1 MDDLGVL
8 ISPLQFLRCLSDMPM
23 SGIPAHGRYSN
34 NLLMKWSQH
43 IYVCVCVCL
52 YIYISIYL
60 YSFRS
65 YIKIHIYIVYPN
77 APCMVYLPIFRLFLG
92 STYND
97 QLCFTSPLPTTA
109 MDRAFVSSPW
119 SCRQAPS
126 SPEASPSGEAI
137 ASMSRGRGSRQR
149 CVFCILWDIVG
160 NMLWDIVGYCGNY
173 VVGTMLWDIVG
184 YSIHPWNLG
193 YCGRIVTE

>member
-43 IYVCVCVCL
+43 IYVCVCVRMSI

-60 YSFRS
+60 YSFRI

-92 STYND
+92 SMLIHIMINSPSPP
-97 QLCFTSPLPTTA
+97 LCQRPPWTGPLFLRLGVVGRLRPLPKLL
-109 MDRAFVSSPW
+109 P
-119 SCRQAPS
+119 QAKP
-126 SPEASPSGEAI
+126 
-137 ASMSRGRGSRQR
+137 
-149 CVFCILWDIVG
+149 
-160 NMLWDIVGYCGNY
+160 
-173 VVGTMLWDIVG
+173 
-184 YSIHPWNLG
+184 
-193 YCGRIVTE
+193 

>member
-1 MDDLGVL
+1 
-8 ISPLQFLRCLSDMPM
+8 
-23 SGIPAHGRYSN
+23 
-34 NLLMKWSQH
+34 
-43 IYVCVCVCL
+43 
-52 YIYISIYL
+52 
-60 YSFRS
+60 
-65 YIKIHIYIVYPN
+65 
-77 APCMVYLPIFRLFLG
+77 
-92 STYND
+92 
-97 QLCFTSPLPTTA
+97 

-160 NMLWDIVGYCGNY
+160 NMLWDIVDIVGNMLWDIVGYCGICCGKYVVGNMLGNMLWDIVENMLWEICCGILWEIVGYCGNY

-184 YSIHPWNLG
+184 Y
-193 YCGRIVTE
+193 CGIQYSSLEFGILWENSD